1 MNIISPCTDHGHTTK
16 TTLLPSDATPPSLAT
31 LSNIISQ
38 DRHRPTGDYYLVGP
52 SSPEGSTVGP
62 RVLSHHLVY
71 FCPNSSITLCQA

>member
-1 MNIISPCTDHGHTTK
+1 MKI
-16 TTLLPSDATPPSLAT
+16 TLLPSYATPSSLAT

-38 DRHRPTGDYYLVGP
+38 DRDGPIGDYCMVGP

-71 FCPNSSITLCQA
+71 FSYDSPFGR